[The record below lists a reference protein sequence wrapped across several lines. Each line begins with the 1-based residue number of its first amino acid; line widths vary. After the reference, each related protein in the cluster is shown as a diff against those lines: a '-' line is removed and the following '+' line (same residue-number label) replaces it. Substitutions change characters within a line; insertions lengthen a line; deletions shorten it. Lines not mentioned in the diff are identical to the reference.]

1 MKATP
6 KQLALMRK
14 ALEEEGPLCW
24 RISYRKYTPASSEVW
39 DHFCSVYIMGALAP
53 LTFYSEW
60 VAQQR
65 PGFEDNLVLRESG
78 RTAWLKAMIAAAESG
93 QDLPATP
100 SLPPELEVQ
109 HAQA

>member
-6 KQLALMRK
+6 EQLALMRL
-14 ALEEEGPLCW
+14 ALKEEGPICW
-24 RISYRKYTPASSEVW
+24 RIGKGHTTRASMLW
-39 DHFCSVYIMGALAP
+39 DHFCSVYIMKALAP
-53 LTFYSEW
+53 LTFYGEW

-65 PGFEDNLVLRESG
+65 PGFEDNLALRESG

-100 SLPPELEVQ
+100 SLPPELE
-109 HAQA
+109 AT